1 MDHSV
6 TAQYE
11 VHLNALR
18 DLLDEQDLPGT
29 AALVGDLSPEILAL
43 VLARLEIKNASVTF
57 RLIDKDRALEV
68 FELLDS
74 PLQGEIVRTLRDD
87 EVTAIFADLD
97 PDDRVALLDELPAK
111 ITRQLMAGLSAGDHA
126 TTTYILGY
134 PPDSVGRRMTTQM
147 VALRRTLNLSG
158 ALDRVQQDLA
168 TAETVYV
175 LPVIGDAREL
185 LGVVHLRTLIDASL
199 AAETTVEDLTVDS
212 VSLAATSSVE
222 DAARLFADTGAIAIP
237 VVDGESRLVGMLTV
251 DDALRVIEAED
262 DEDIARAGATE
273 PLRGAYLSLP
283 IGRVF
288 RARVVWLSVL
298 ALSALLTV
306 QVLDAFEDELAQVV
320 TLALFIPLLIG
331 IGGNTGNQ
339 AATTVTRA
347 IALGD
352 VAWRDLGRVLR
363 REMAVGFTLGLCLGA
378 AGFALASPVVGAD
391 IGLVIGLSI
400 LSICTLAAS
409 VGGIMPLIGK
419 QLRIDPAVFSNPFI
433 TTFVDAVGLLVY
445 FLIAKA
451 VLGL

>member
-1 MDHSV
+1 MEQSATGHDV
-6 TAQYE
+6 TLQQI
-11 VHLNALR
+11 R
-18 DLLDEQDLPGT
+18 DLLDEGDLAAT
-29 AALVGDLSPEILAL
+29 AAFISLQPPEMLA
-43 VLARLEIKNASVTF
+43 VALARLELKDAGVAF
-57 RLIDKDRALEV
+57 RLIAKDRSIEV

-74 PLQGEIVRTLRDD
+74 PLQSEIVRSLRDD
-87 EVTAIFADLD
+87 EVTTIFADLD

-111 ITRQLMAGLSAGDHA
+111 ITRRLMASLSPDDHA
-126 TTTYILGY
+126 TTTYILNY
-134 PPDSVGRRMTTQM
+134 PAASVGRRMTTHLVSLRESLS
-147 VALRRTLNLSG
+147 VAQARL
-158 ALDRVQQDLA
+158 RVQSGLDD
-168 TAETVYV
+168 AETVYV
-175 LPVIGDAREL
+175 LPVIGDTREL
-185 LGVVHLRTLIDASL
+185 LGVVHLRRLIDTEL
-199 AAETTVEDLTVDS
+199 DDTTTVGDLMADT
-212 VSLAATSSVE
+212 VSLRATSDAE
-222 DAARLFADTGAIAIP
+222 DAARLFADTESIAIP
-237 VVDGESRLVGMLTV
+237 VVDRENRLVGMLTV

-283 IGRVF
+283 INRVF

-298 ALSALLTV
+298 AVSALLTV

-352 VAWRDLGRVLR
+352 VTWSDLGRVLR
-363 REMAVGFTLGLCLGA
+363 REMAVGFTLGVCLGA
-378 AGFALASPVVGAD
+378 VGFVLASLAIGMD
-391 IGLVIGLSI
+391 IGTVIGLSI
-400 LSICTLAAS
+400 LSICTIAAS

-445 FLIAKA
+445 FLIAKS